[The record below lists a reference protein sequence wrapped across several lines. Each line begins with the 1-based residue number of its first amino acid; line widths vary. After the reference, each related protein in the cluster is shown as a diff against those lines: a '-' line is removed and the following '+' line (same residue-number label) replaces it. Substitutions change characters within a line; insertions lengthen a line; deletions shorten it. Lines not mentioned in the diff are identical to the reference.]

1 MRKGLVSFLNVI
13 ESEGE
18 SGDENA
24 QLDLDSAGMKPAKKA
39 GKAAAAKAKPAEP
52 ASAQA
57 GPRRAARGGR
67 REDQGPQLLHRH
79 GHPLA
84 EGVPRQ
90 PVPGGGRPRL
100 RRELAPR
107 QDDRALPLRQP
118 RPAPV
123 PARRLRHHRGHRAHR
138 LAQLP
143 AEPAQGLA
151 ARGTDGAARPH
162 RLGLGA
168 VHQRVQGGGGPL
180 PGDHRRRSSSRPRS
194 AAASSPPS
202 SASARPPTTRRS
214 GAASSSSTSRR
225 SPRRSA
231 RSRAASPVPIKREFL
246 EVAHKV
252 TAAEMKEEEKAH
264 GARGARGQGEGA
276 SALRGGGGV
285 APCARTPAPGRRT
298 RSRRRRRPRSRSSPR
313 AC

>member
-18 SGDENA
+18 SGDENT

-39 GKAAAAKAKPAEP
+39 AKAAAPARRRRSRP
-52 ASAQA
+52 APRRA
-57 GPRRAARGGR
+57 RRAARGGR

-79 GHPLA
+79 GDPAA

-100 RRELAPR
+100 RRELARR

-118 RPAPV
+118 RAAPL

-151 ARGTDGAARPH
+151 AGGADGAPRPH

-168 VHQRVQGGGGPL
+168 VHQRVEGGGGPL
-180 PGDHRRRSSSRPRS
+180 PGHHQGDPARGPGVRPQARHLHPQAQGGRLPG
-194 AAASSPPS
+194 AAAQHLRALHRGGRGRDRQDHGDASP
-202 SASARPPTTRRS
+202 
-214 GAASSSSTSRR
+214 
-225 SPRRSA
+225 A
-231 RSRAASPVPIKREFL
+231 RSR
-246 EVAHKV
+246 
-252 TAAEMKEEEKAH
+252 
-264 GARGARGQGEGA
+264 G
-276 SALRGGGGV
+276 
-285 APCARTPAPGRRT
+285 
-298 RSRRRRRPRSRSSPR
+298 SS
-313 AC
+313 